1 MPTALILGA
10 TSDIGQAIAVKFAKE
25 GFDLQLAS
33 RDPEETLSL
42 SSDCSLRYGIRC
54 TRHAFDATAFDS
66 HVAFYHSLLIK
77 PDVTILVFG
86 YMEDNQMVTAD
97 NRKLLNTIAVNFTG
111 AVSILNIIS
120 RDCLS
125 RKSGTIAAISSVAGE
140 RGRATNYIYG
150 SAKAG
155 LTAYLS
161 GLRNECFRSNVHV
174 TSILPGFVYTRMTEN
189 MNLPPLLTA
198 TPQLVADTVFVAV
211 SKKKDVVYVK
221 WPWRWIMLIIRSI
234 PEFMFKKMKL

>member
-10 TSDIGQAIAVKFAKE
+10 TSDIGQAIAEKFAQE
-25 GFDLQLAS
+25 GYDLQLAA
-33 RDPEETLSL
+33 RDPEDIRSL

-54 TRHAFDATAFDS
+54 SRHTFDATDLDS
-66 HVAFYHSLLIK
+66 HVGFYDSLDVK
-77 PDVTILVFG
+77 PDVSILVFG
-86 YMEDNQMVTAD
+86 YMEDNQLVTAD
-97 NRKLLNTIAVNFTG
+97 RRKLLNTITVNFTG

-120 RDCLS
+120 RDYIN
-125 RKSGTIAAISSVAGE
+125 RKHGIIAAISSVAGE

-161 GLRNECFRSNVHV
+161 GLRNECFSNNVHV
-174 TSILPGFVYTRMTEN
+174 SSILPGFVYTRMTEN
-189 MNLPPLLTA
+189 MKLPPLLTA
-198 TPQLVADTVFVAV
+198 TPKLVANAVFTAV
-211 SKKKDVVYVK
+211 SKKKDIVYVK
-221 WPWRWIMLIIRSI
+221 WLWRWIMLIIRSI